1 MRTRQSTTDNGFVN
15 ESSTFIISDDL
26 FVRPNHLG
34 TSLNL
39 LQNLGIN
46 DFDDI
51 DKQIVNI
58 SKKEACFLSFY
69 IIDLLKFSLLSK
81 SPLSDFIFKK
91 EHFVGNLDPRNRLE
105 FWIGEVEEPCNESD
119 EMVVKVVRR
128 KSNEQILFVEGDEN
142 FSDFILSFLTIP
154 LGGVVL
160 MFEGLSFLCCMDNLY
175 NSMTELNPDRCLR
188 SQYVKD
194 RLCEPQVGMHLEL
207 RNQILPIGET
217 NSSGYIIHCK
227 DHKKEVIFVDPKS
240 PISGGFLR
248 GPTSFMVTDDLVVS
262 PMSLISGL
270 AYLERMKVPLNDVE
284 ERVIRIGVKEGLSI
298 LKASLTSTS
307 SLTNGLSLS
316 IMEQFLYQNYL

>member
-69 IIDLLKFSLLSK
+69 VILFCLLLFIVVLSLVFNLLFQQIIDLLKFSLLSK

-142 FSDFILSFLTIP
+142 LSDFILSFLTIP

-207 RNQILPIGET
+207 RNQILLIGET

-284 ERVIRIGVKEGLSI
+284 ERVIRIGVKEVKGV
-298 LKASLTSTS
+298 
-307 SLTNGLSLS
+307 
-316 IMEQFLYQNYL
+316 